1 MAETVE
7 AVETVETNEK
17 IEEMNF
23 VDKAKEFIS
32 TIPYNKIGM
41 KDILNYEKEP
51 RNNLVA
57 FAIIVFL
64 AMFVIGVVTYLI
76 HGHHAYNVTR
86 EHPWGLLI
94 AVYIFFVVSSTGLCI
109 IGSLG
114 DVFGF
119 KDYEM
124 ISKRAIFGSIVTILA
139 GFAVI
144 AFEIGHPVTM
154 VIYNVLSPGLTS
166 AIWWMGTLYGIYLT
180 FMIIE
185 FIFLLKHDMKSAKIF
200 GLIGLLVGLAAHSNL
215 GSVFGFL
222 NARPISNGVFYP
234 TYFILTAFITGVF
247 ISFILMGWR
256 YKLEFPDN
264 AKKMLEGLAKIQGLL
279 ISILIFFVTWKMLT
293 DIYGGIPN
301 RAEVSIHILGSWTF
315 WAEVILA
322 MLIPLYIILKDMGK
336 NINGM
341 FWASLSGMV
350 GIFFMRYNLVHD
362 TQLKP
367 LQMMKTREYQLTP
380 EWIHYF
386 PSATEIMISL
396 GGLGLCLLLY
406 YVGSKLFNLDA
417 DETH

>member
-1 MAETVE
+1 MADTVE
-7 AVETVETNEK
+7 NVEEK
-17 IEEMNF
+17 GF
-23 VDKAKEFIS
+23 VDKAKEFVS
-32 TIPYNKIGM
+32 TIPYNKVSV
-41 KDILNYEKEP
+41 KDLLNFEKTP

-57 FAIIVFL
+57 VLTLAFL
-64 AMFVIGVVTYLI
+64 AMFVVGVATYLL

-119 KDYEM
+119 KDYM
-124 ISKRAIFGSIVTILA
+124 LISKRAIFGSIVTILA

-154 VIYNVLSPGLTS
+154 LIYNVLTPGLTS
-166 AIWWMGTLYGIYLT
+166 AIWWMGTLYGLYLT

-185 FIFLLKHDMKSAKIF
+185 FVFLLKGDMKKAKVF
-200 GLIGLLVGLAAHSNL
+200 GLTGLLVGLAAHSNL

-247 ISFILMGWR
+247 IAFILMGFR
-256 YKLEFPDN
+256 YKLNFPE
-264 AKKMLEGLAKIQGLL
+264 KVKTMLTGLAKIQALL

-293 DIYGGIPN
+293 DIYGGMPN
-301 RAEVSIHILGSWTF
+301 RSEVALHILGSWTF

-322 MLIPLYIILKDMGK
+322 MAIPLYLILRDMGK
-336 NINGM
+336 SHVTL

-367 LQMMKTREYQLTP
+367 LQMMKIREYQLSP
-380 EWIHYF
+380 EWVHYF

-396 GGLGLCLLLY
+396 GGLGLCIAMY
-406 YVGSKLFNLDA
+406 YVGTKLFNLDE
-417 DETH
+417 DEGH

>member
-7 AVETVETNEK
+7 KVEETGAVARIK
-17 IEEMNF
+17 DF
-23 VDKAKEFIS
+23 FS

-41 KDILNYEKEP
+41 KDLMNYEKTSQ
-51 RNNLVA
+51 NNLIA
-57 FAIIVFL
+57 GLIIVFL
-64 AMFVIGVVTYLI
+64 AMFAIGVTNYLV

-109 IGSLG
+109 VGSLG

-154 VIYNVLSPGLTS
+154 MIYNVLSPGLTS
-166 AIWWMGTLYGIYLT
+166 AIWWMGTLYGLYLT

-185 FIFLLKHDMKSAKIF
+185 FIFLLKHDMKNAKIF
-200 GLIGLLVGLAAHSNL
+200 GLTGLLVGLAAHSNL

-222 NARPISNGVFYP
+222 NARPISNGVYYP
-234 TYFILTAFITGVF
+234 TYFILTAFITGIF
-247 ISFILMGWR
+247 IAFIMMGWR
-256 YKLEFPDN
+256 YKLDFPEN
-264 AKKMLEGLAKIQGLL
+264 AKKMLTNLAKIQGLL
-279 ISILIFFVTWKMLT
+279 ISILIFFMTWKMLT
-293 DIYGGIPN
+293 DVYGGMHN
-301 RAEVSIHILGSWTF
+301 RSEVAVHIFHSWTF

-322 MLIPLYIILKDMGK
+322 MLIPLYVILKDMGK

-367 LQMMKTREYQLTP
+367 LQMMKVREYQLSP

-386 PSATEIMISL
+386 PSSTEIMISL
-396 GGLGLCLLLY
+396 GGLGICLLLY

-417 DETH
+417 DTEH

>member
-1 MAETVE
+1 MSII
-7 AVETVETNEK
+7 EK
-17 IEEMNF
+17 S
-23 VDKAKEFIS
+23 KEFVS
-32 TIPYNKIGM
+32 TIPVNKIGI
-41 KDILNYEKEP
+41 KDLLDFEKTP
-51 RNNLVA
+51 RNLLIALATVA
-57 FAIIVFL
+57 FL
-64 AMFVIGVVTYLI
+64 AMFVIGVAIYLQ

-119 KDYEM
+119 KDYEL

-154 VIYNVLSPGLTS
+154 LIYNILSPGLTS

-185 FIFLLKHDMKSAKIF
+185 FIFLLKHDMKKAKIF

-247 ISFILMGWR
+247 ISFIIMGLR
-256 YKLEFPDN
+256 YRLKFPEEV
-264 AKKMLEGLAKIQGLL
+264 KKMLNGLAKIQALL

-293 DIYGGIPN
+293 DIYGGMPN
-301 RAEVSIHILGSWTF
+301 RAEVAIHILGSWTF
-315 WAEVILA
+315 WAEVLLA
-322 MLIPLYIILKDMGK
+322 MVIPLVLILKDMGK
-336 NINGM
+336 SPVLL
-341 FWASLSGMV
+341 FWVSLSGMI
-350 GIFFMRYNLVHD
+350 GIMFMRYNLVHD

-367 LQMMKTREYQLTP
+367 LQMMKKAEYQLPP
-380 EWIHYF
+380 EWIHYA
-386 PSATEIMISL
+386 PSSTEVMISL
-396 GGLGLCLLLY
+396 GGLGLCMAMY
-406 YVGSKLFNLDA
+406 WVGTKMFNLDA
-417 DETH
+417 DEAH

>member
-7 AVETVETNEK
+7 AVETVETNKK
-17 IEEMNF
+17 IEEMSF
-23 VDKAKEFIS
+23 IDKAKEFIS

-57 FAIIVFL
+57 FAIIAFL
-64 AMFVIGVVTYLI
+64 VMFVVGVVIYLI

-86 EHPWGLLI
+86 EHPWGL
-94 AVYIFFVVSSTGLCI
+94 
-109 IGSLG
+109 LG

-144 AFEIGHPVTM
+144 AFEIGHPITM
-154 VIYNVLSPGLTS
+154 MIYNVLSPGLTS

-185 FIFLLKHDMKSAKIF
+185 FVFLLKHDMKSAKIF

-234 TYFILTAFITGVF
+234 TYFILTAFITGIF
-247 ISFILMGWR
+247 ISYILMGWR

-293 DIYGGIPN
+293 DIYGGMPN
-301 RAEVSIHILGSWTF
+301 RAEVGIHILGSWTF

-367 LQMMKTREYQLTP
+367 LQMMKIREYQLTP

-386 PSATEIMISL
+386 PSSTEIMISL

-417 DETH
+417 DEAH

>member
-7 AVETVETNEK
+7 KT
-17 IEEMNF
+17 EEMGF
-23 VDKAKEFIS
+23 MAKAKDFLA
-32 TIPYNKIGM
+32 TIPYNKIGI
-41 KDILNYEKEP
+41 KDLLNYEKSQ
-51 RNNLVA
+51 RNNLLAVVILA
-57 FAIIVFL
+57 FL
-64 AMFVIGVVTYLI
+64 AMFVIGVATYLM

-109 IGSLG
+109 VGSLG

-154 VIYNVLSPGLTS
+154 MIYNVLSPGLTS
-166 AIWWMGTLYGIYLT
+166 AIWWMGTLYGLYLT

-185 FIFLLKHDMKSAKIF
+185 FIFLLKHDMKKAKIF
-200 GLIGLLVGLAAHSNL
+200 GLTGLLVGLAAHSNL

-234 TYFILTAFITGVF
+234 TYFILTAFITGIF
-247 ISFILMGWR
+247 ISFLIMGWR
-256 YKLEFPDN
+256 YKMAFPEN
-264 AKKMLEGLAKIQGLL
+264 AKKMLTGLAKIQGLL
-279 ISILIFFVTWKMLT
+279 ISILIFFVGWKMLT
-293 DIYGGIPN
+293 DVYGGMPN
-301 RAEVSIHILGSWTF
+301 RAEVAEHIFGTWTF

-322 MLIPLYIILKDMGK
+322 MLIPLYVILKDMGK

-341 FWASLSGMV
+341 VWASASGMV

-367 LQMMKTREYQLTP
+367 LQMMKIREYQLSP
-380 EWIHYF
+380 EWVHYF
-386 PSATEIMISL
+386 PSTTEIMISL
-396 GGLGLCLLLY
+396 GGLGLCLFLY

-417 DETH
+417 DEAGH

>member
-1 MAETVE
+1 MAETIE
-7 AVETVETNEK
+7 KTEETGL
-17 IEEMNF
+17 I
-23 VDKAKEFIS
+23 DKAKAFVS
-32 TIPYNKIGM
+32 TIPYNKIGI
-41 KDILNYEKEP
+41 KDLFNYEKTP
-51 RNNLVA
+51 RNQLVA
-57 FAIIVFL
+57 VLTLAFV
-64 AMFVIGVVTYLI
+64 AMFVIGVAIYLM

-109 IGSLG
+109 VGSLG

-154 VIYNVLSPGLTS
+154 LIYNVISPGLTS

-185 FIFLLKHDMKSAKIF
+185 FIFLLKHDMKMAKIF
-200 GLIGLLVGLAAHSNL
+200 GLAGLLVGLAAHSNL

-234 TYFILTAFITGVF
+234 TYFILTAFITGIF
-247 ISFILMGWR
+247 IAFILMGWR
-256 YKLEFPDN
+256 YKMDFP
-264 AKKMLEGLAKIQGLL
+264 AEARKMLTGLAKIQGLL
-279 ISILIFFVTWKMLT
+279 ISILIFFVAWKMLT
-293 DIYGGIPN
+293 DIYGGMPN
-301 RAEVSIHILGSWTF
+301 RSEVAIHILGSWTF

-336 NINGM
+336 NINTM
-341 FWASLSGMV
+341 VWVSLGGMV

-367 LQMMKTREYQLTP
+367 LQMMKIREYQLTP

-396 GGLGLCLLLY
+396 GGLGLCVLLY
-406 YVGSKLFNLDA
+406 YIGSKLFNLDA
-417 DETH
+417 DEAH